1 MNKIYIFGHRK
12 PDTDS
17 VTSAISLSY
26 LKNKL
31 GYKTEPRILGD
42 INLET
47 KFVLDYFK
55 VPSPKY
61 LNDVKLQIRDI
72 KYHKNYFI
80 KASSSV
86 KEAYDFMM
94 EHGITG
100 VPLVDENGK
109 FITLV
114 TIKNITNDLIDGNF
128 NFLKTSYDNILK
140 TLDGKEIVRV
150 DEEINGNI
158 LIAAYD
164 TETFLNTVTLCSNDI
179 LIAGGRV
186 EILKKAILSKVK
198 LIINVGGRYIPD
210 ELIKLAYENKV
221 NIILSPYDTFR
232 TSRLIGIS
240 NYIYYIL
247 SNGRICTFNELDYY
261 DDFIK
266 ASNKLKHNNY
276 PIVNKKNICKGLLRV
291 TEVTDI
297 ERKKVILVDHNESDQ
312 SVEGLEEAEIIE
324 VIDHH
329 KIGNISTN
337 KPINFRNMKVGSTN
351 TIIYQQYKETK
362 TPIPKEIAG
371 IMLSGILSDTLAL
384 TSPSKTSLDEE
395 AVSEL
400 SKIAL
405 VNPEEYAI
413 EMFKAGTSLSG
424 RSKEEVINTDIK
436 LYPINNGKIA
446 VSQVFTLDY
455 EKILKEKETYQQII
469 EKMKENM
476 DYQMVVLVV
485 TDILKNGSY
494 LFYTENEKDILENAF
509 HIENLK
515 QGYYLDGLVSRKK
528 QIIPC
533 IMEEMK

>member
-26 LKNKL
+26 LKNQL
-31 GYKTEPRILGD
+31 GYKTEPRVLGD

-47 KFVLDYFK
+47 KFVLDYFG
-55 VPSPKY
+55 VESPKY

-72 KYHKNYFI
+72 KYHKDYYLKYN
-80 KASSSV
+80 SSV

-94 EHGITG
+94 DHCITG
-100 VPLVDENGK
+100 VPLIDDAQK
-109 FITLV
+109 FLTLV

-128 NFLKTSYDNILK
+128 NELKTSYDNILK
-140 TLDGKEIVRV
+140 TLNGKEIVRI
-150 DEEINGNI
+150 DEEIEGSI

-164 TETFLNTVTLCSNDI
+164 TQTFLNTVTLCSNDI

-186 EILKKAILSKVK
+186 EILKKAIMSKVK

-232 TSRLIGIS
+232 TSKLIGLS
-240 NYIYYIL
+240 NYIYAIL
-247 SNGRICTFNELDYY
+247 PKGRICTFNELDYY

-266 ASNKLKHNNY
+266 ESNKLKHNNY
-276 PIVNKKNICKGLLRV
+276 PIVNKKGVCKGLLRV

-297 ERKKVILVDHNESDQ
+297 EKKKVILVDHNESDQ
-312 SVEGLEEAEIIE
+312 SVEGLEEAEIVE
-324 VIDHH
+324 VLDHH

-337 KPINFRNMKVGSTN
+337 KPINFRNMSVGSTN
-351 TIIYQQYKETK
+351 TIIYQQFLETK
-362 TPIPKEIAG
+362 TEIPKSIAG

-384 TSPSKTSLDEE
+384 TSPSKTSYDEE
-395 AVSEL
+395 AVANL
-400 SKIAL
+400 SVIAQ

-413 EMFKAGTSLSG
+413 EMFKAGTSLEG
-424 RSKEEVINTDIK
+424 RSKEDVINTDIK
-436 LYPINNGKIA
+436 LYPINDGKIA

-455 EKILKEKETYQQII
+455 DNILKEKDEYQKVI
-469 EKMKENM
+469 EKMKENGS
-476 DYQMVVLVV
+476 YQMVVLVV

-494 LFYTENEKDILENAF
+494 LFYTESEKNILENAF
-509 HIENLK
+509 HIENLN

>member
-26 LKNKL
+26 LKNQL
-31 GYKTEPRILGD
+31 GYKTEPRVLGD

-47 KFVLDYFK
+47 KFVLDYFG
-55 VPSPKY
+55 VESPKY

-72 KYHKNYFI
+72 KYHKDYYLKYN
-80 KASSSV
+80 SSV

-94 EHGITG
+94 DHCITG
-100 VPLVDENGK
+100 VPLIDDAQK
-109 FITLV
+109 FLTLV

-128 NFLKTSYDNILK
+128 NELKTSYDNILK
-140 TLDGKEIVRV
+140 TLNGKEIVRI
-150 DEEINGNI
+150 DEEIEGSI

-164 TETFLNTVTLCSNDI
+164 TQTFLNTVTLCSNDI

-186 EILKKAILSKVK
+186 EILKKAIMSKVK

-232 TSRLIGIS
+232 TSKLIGLS
-240 NYIYYIL
+240 NYIYAIL
-247 SNGRICTFNELDYY
+247 PKGRICTFNELDYY

-266 ASNKLKHNNY
+266 ESNKLKHNNY
-276 PIVNKKNICKGLLRV
+276 PIVNKKGVCKGLLRV

-297 ERKKVILVDHNESDQ
+297 EKKKVILVDHNESDQ
-312 SVEGLEEAEIIE
+312 SVEGLEEAEIVE
-324 VIDHH
+324 VLDHH

-337 KPINFRNMKVGSTN
+337 KPINFRNMSVGSTN
-351 TIIYQQYKETK
+351 TIIYQQFLETK
-362 TPIPKEIAG
+362 TEIPKSIAG

-384 TSPSKTSLDEE
+384 TSPSKTSYDEE
-395 AVSEL
+395 AVANL
-400 SKIAL
+400 SVIAQ

-413 EMFKAGTSLSG
+413 EMFKAETSLEG
-424 RSKEEVINTDIK
+424 RSKEDVINTDIK
-436 LYPINNGKIA
+436 LYPINDGKIA

-455 EKILKEKETYQQII
+455 DNILKEKDEYQKVI
-469 EKMKENM
+469 EKMKENGS
-476 DYQMVVLVV
+476 YQMVVLVV

-494 LFYTENEKDILENAF
+494 LFYTESEKNILENAF
-509 HIENLK
+509 HIENLN